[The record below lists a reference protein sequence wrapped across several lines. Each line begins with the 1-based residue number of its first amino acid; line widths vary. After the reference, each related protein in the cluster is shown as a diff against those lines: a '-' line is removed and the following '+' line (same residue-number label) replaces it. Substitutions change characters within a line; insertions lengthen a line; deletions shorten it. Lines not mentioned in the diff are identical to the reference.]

1 MVATFVTFCP
11 YRPRTLVRD
20 KADTMKPAFGTL
32 RICEDAA
39 DLAHKGAAFLCE
51 YAASRP
57 GRTIVA
63 LSGGNTPKPLYELL
77 AEEPAKSAMPWDQ
90 VQWILGD
97 ERFVPPSDPAS
108 NYGMARAAFLDD
120 VPVPVENVHPVK
132 TDGVT
137 LEEAAQ
143 DYEAMLKG
151 LYGSDTLEAD
161 KPLLNITLLGLG
173 EDGHTASL
181 LPHEPVLQVH
191 DRWVAP
197 VPKGRVEERITLT
210 YPAINASEIVAFLVS
225 GGGKREVLDK
235 ILSGDDS
242 FPASHIRARGDV
254 LWFADR
260 AAAGR
265 WT

>member
-1 MVATFVTFCP
+1 MTP
-11 YRPRTLVRD
+11 E
-20 KADTMKPAFGTL
+20 FGSL

-39 DLAHKGAAFLCE
+39 HLAREEAAFLCDH
-51 YAASRP
+51 AASRA

-77 AEEPAKSAMPWDQ
+77 AQKPARSKMPWDR
-90 VQWILGD
+90 VHWILGD

-108 NYGMARAAFLDD
+108 NYGMARKAFLSH
-120 VPVPVENVHPVK
+120 VPVPPENVHPVE

-137 LEEAAQ
+137 LDEAAAN
-143 DYEAMLKG
+143 YEAMLAG
-151 LYGSDTLEAD
+151 LYGADMLEPG

-181 LPHEPVLQVH
+181 LPHEPVLHVR
-191 DRWVAP
+191 DRWVAA
-197 VPKGRVEERITLT
+197 VPKGREEERITLT
-210 YPAINASEIVAFLVS
+210 YPAINASEVVAFLVS
-225 GGGKREVLDK
+225 GKGKRDVLDK

-242 FPASHIRARGDV
+242 FPASLIRAEGEV

-265 WT
+265 WA